1 MFVPFPPATM
11 QIVKCGDYSSSQMW
25 KFVENDFEIGKM
37 IGTGSAGVIV
47 FSAKHKAT
55 GLRVALKYMPMKNTD
70 SWRAMREARSQ
81 QQAACDHVVEIY
93 GAYVGSDLSVLALE
107 RCEYDL
113 FTKLTK
119 HETPFAEKE
128 ARPMF
133 KQARVFF
140 LVFNIFYIL
149 ILAILDACRD
159 HTLPSESNR
168 ASRYQAGELLRD
180 LTRHSET
187 W

>member
-81 QQAACDHVVEIY
+81 QQAACDHVVELY
-93 GAYVGSDLSVLALE
+93 GAYVGAGLSVLALE

-113 FTKLTK
+113 FTKLSK
-119 HETPFAEKE
+119 HETPFAENE

-133 KQARVFF
+133 KQARVF
-140 LVFNIFYIL
+140 LVFNIFYKL
-149 ILAILDACRD
+149 ILGYIRCLPRSHTAIGIK
-159 HTLPSESNR
+159 
-168 ASRYQAGELLRD
+168 SRIEISSRR
-180 LTRHSET
+180 TSS
-187 W
+187 